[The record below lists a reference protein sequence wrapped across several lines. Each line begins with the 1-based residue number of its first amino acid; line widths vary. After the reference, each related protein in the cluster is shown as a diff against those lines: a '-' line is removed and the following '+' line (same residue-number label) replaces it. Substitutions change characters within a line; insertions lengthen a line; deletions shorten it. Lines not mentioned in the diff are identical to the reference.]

1 MADQSVPVPEFP
13 TSKLAPT
20 VDRRQRRSAEIR
32 ERLFRAALTI
42 FAEKGFAETTVEDI
56 TNAADVGKGTFF
68 NHFPSKD
75 HILLAFGEMQ
85 LGKLEEAIE
94 NARWT
99 NMPIPEFLRSLVTR
113 MTQEPTRNPA
123 IIRTILQA
131 YLSTT
136 PVREAMMKLQKH
148 AHALH
153 TQIVELGQR
162 QGEIRDDLPAA
173 EIANV
178 FRQTIFGTLLLWS
191 LYGDASLLTRI
202 ETALKVLW
210 TGMAPRNLPSA
221 KTVDSGTG

>member
-1 MADQSVPVPEFP
+1 MADQSVSLPLSSGREFASP
-13 TSKLAPT
+13 I
-20 VDRRQRRSAEIR
+20 DRRQRRSAEIR
-32 ERLFRAALTI
+32 ERLFRAALTL
-42 FAEKGFAETTVEDI
+42 FAEKGFVETTVEDI

-94 NARWT
+94 NARRT
-99 NMPIPEFLRSLVTR
+99 NMPMPEFLRSLVTR

-191 LYGDASLLTRI
+191 LYGDASLPTRI

-210 TGMAPRNLPSA
+210 TGMAPRNPSLA
-221 KTVDSGTG
+221 KTADSGTG

>member
-1 MADQSVPVPEFP
+1 MTGQSIPVRPLPKSE
-13 TSKLAPT
+13 LAPI

-32 ERLFRAALTI
+32 ERLFRAALAL
-42 FAEKGFAETTVEDI
+42 FAEKGFMETTVEDI

-94 NARWT
+94 NARRT

-221 KTVDSGTG
+221 KTVDFGTG

>member
-94 NARWT
+94 NARRT

>member
-1 MADQSVPVPEFP
+1 MADQSVPVRVLSDSLFSP
-13 TSKLAPT
+13 TA
-20 VDRRQRRSAEIR
+20 DRRQRRSAEIR
-32 ERLFRAALTI
+32 ERLFRAALTL
-42 FAEKGFAETTVEDI
+42 FAEKGYVETTVEDI

-85 LGKLEEAIE
+85 LAKLEEAIE
-94 NARWT
+94 NARRI
-99 NMPIPEFLRSLVTR
+99 NMPMREFLRSLGTR

-131 YLSTT
+131 YLSRT
-136 PVREAMMKLQKH
+136 PVREVMVNMQKR

-153 TQIVELGQR
+153 TQIVELGQAR
-162 QGEIRDDLPAA
+162 GEIRDDLPPA

-191 LYGDASLLTRI
+191 LYGDASLHARI
-202 ETALKVLW
+202 ETAFDVLW
-210 TGMAPRNLPSA
+210 TGMAPRNLSPA